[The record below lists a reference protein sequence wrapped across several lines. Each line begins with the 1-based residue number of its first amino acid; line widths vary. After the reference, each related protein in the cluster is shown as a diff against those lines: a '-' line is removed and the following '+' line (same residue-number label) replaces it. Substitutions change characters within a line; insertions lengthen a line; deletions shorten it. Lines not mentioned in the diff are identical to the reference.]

1 MKLHAEEHGDG
12 PPVLLLNGL
21 GYASWAWQRQI
32 PALSG
37 RFRLIAVDNRGTGR
51 SPKPPGPYSLE
62 EMADEAAE
70 VLDGRRAH
78 VLGYSMG
85 GYLAQLVALRHPEL
99 TDHLV
104 LISTGTGGPGHVPL
118 PDETAAAW
126 REHAGR
132 PPADFAR
139 ATMHLSF
146 RPGWTD
152 EHPEEYDALLASR
165 LEHPTPPHAWQ
176 AQFDAAT
183 RFVAERIP
191 IEEIAAPTLVLHGT
205 ADRIVP
211 YENGLRIAERI
222 PGAELVTF
230 EGGGHLLFLEEA
242 KRLNAVVERFLA
254 G

>member
-1 MKLHAEEHGDG
+1 
-12 PPVLLLNGL
+12 
-21 GYASWAWQRQI
+21 
-32 PALSG
+32 
-37 RFRLIAVDNRGTGR
+37 
-51 SPKPPGPYSLE
+51 
-62 EMADEAAE
+62 
-70 VLDGRRAH
+70 
-78 VLGYSMG
+78 MG

-191 IEEIAAPTLVLHGT
+191 IEEIVAPTLVLHGT